1 VAVGVDTIVLAAAAK
16 QLLGMY
22 KAAPGTASPNG
33 Y

>member
-16 QLLGMY
+16 QLLAKY
-22 KAAPGTASPNG
+22 KDRAASPESSS